1 MLTPQDIDSK
11 IFKRAMR
18 GYAVDEVETF
28 LQEVS
33 EDYARLYRENLAA
46 KERIEM
52 LSDAVRQYK
61 AMEETLQNAL
71 SVAKRSGD
79 DVKQNAYDRAEV
91 IVRDAQI
98 RAETMIENAN
108 GEVEKIRY
116 QYEQMKHSVEVFR
129 AKVVSLLHAQLDI
142 IKDYSQIEGNEE
154 ILKTA
159 KTVLEQ
165 GAKEEESKEDADT
178 MELPEIVR
186 DADGNYQPKAD
197 EKE

>member
-11 IFKRAMR
+11 IFKQTMR

-46 KERIEM
+46 KEWLEM

-98 RAETMIENAN
+98 RAEEMIENAN

-116 QYEQMKHSVEVFR
+116 QYEQMKRSVEVFR

-142 IKDYSQIEGNEE
+142 IKDYSQIEVNED

-165 GAKEEESKEDADT
+165 GVKEAEAKEDADT

-186 DADGNYQPKAD
+186 DADGNYQSAD
-197 EKE
+197 ERE

>member
-1 MLTPQDIDSK
+1 
-11 IFKRAMR
+11 
-18 GYAVDEVETF
+18 
-28 LQEVS
+28 
-33 EDYARLYRENLAA
+33 
-46 KERIEM
+46 M

-98 RAETMIENAN
+98 RAEEMIENAN

-116 QYEQMKHSVEVFR
+116 QYEQMKRSVEVFR

-142 IKDYSQIEGNEE
+142 IKDYSQIEVNED

-165 GAKEEESKEDADT
+165 GVKEAEAKEDADT

-186 DADGNYQPKAD
+186 DADGNYQSAD
-197 EKE
+197 ERE

>member
-11 IFKRAMR
+11 IFKQTMR

-98 RAETMIENAN
+98 RAEEMIENAN

-116 QYEQMKHSVEVFR
+116 QYEQMKRSVEVFR

-142 IKDYSQIEGNEE
+142 IKDYSQIEVNEE

-165 GAKEEESKEDADT
+165 GAKEAEAKEDADT

-186 DADGNYQPKAD
+186 DADGNYQPMAD
-197 EKE
+197 EEE

>member
-11 IFKRAMR
+11 IFKQAMR

-98 RAETMIENAN
+98 RAEEMIENAN

-116 QYEQMKHSVEVFR
+116 QYEQMKRSVEVFR

-142 IKDYSQIEGNEE
+142 IKDYSQIEVNEE

-165 GAKEEESKEDADT
+165 DAKEAEAKEDADT

-186 DADGNYQPKAD
+186 DADGNYQSKTD
-197 EKE
+197 EEE

>member
-186 DADGNYQPKAD
+186 DADGNYQPRAD

>member
-11 IFKRAMR
+11 IFKQTMR
-18 GYAVDEVETF
+18 GYAIDEVETF

-98 RAETMIENAN
+98 RAEEMIENAN

-116 QYEQMKHSVEVFR
+116 QYEQMKRSVEVFR

-142 IKDYSQIEGNEE
+142 IKGYSQIEVNED

-165 GAKEEESKEDADT
+165 GVKEAEAKEDADT

-186 DADGNYQPKAD
+186 DADGNYQSAD

>member
-98 RAETMIENAN
+98 RAEKMIENAN

-142 IKDYSQIEGNEE
+142 IKDYSQIEVNED

-165 GAKEEESKEDADT
+165 GVKEAEAKEDADT

-186 DADGNYQPKAD
+186 DADGNYQSAD
-197 EKE
+197 ERE

>member
-11 IFKRAMR
+11 IFKQTMR

-98 RAETMIENAN
+98 RAEEMIENAN

-116 QYEQMKHSVEVFR
+116 QYEQMKRSVEVFR

-142 IKDYSQIEGNEE
+142 IKDYSQIEVNEE

-165 GAKEEESKEDADT
+165 GAKEAEAKEDADT

-197 EKE
+197 EEE

>member
-18 GYAVDEVETF
+18 GYAIDEVETF

-98 RAETMIENAN
+98 RAEKMIENAN

>member
-98 RAETMIENAN
+98 RAEEMIENAN

-116 QYEQMKHSVEVFR
+116 QYEQMKRSVEVFR

-142 IKDYSQIEGNEE
+142 IKDYSQIEVNED

-165 GAKEEESKEDADT
+165 GVKEAEAKEDADT

-186 DADGNYQPKAD
+186 DADGNYQSAD
-197 EKE
+197 ERE

>member
-98 RAETMIENAN
+98 RAEKMIENAN

-165 GAKEEESKEDADT
+165 GTKEEESKEDADT

>member
-1 MLTPQDIDSK
+1 
-11 IFKRAMR
+11 
-18 GYAVDEVETF
+18 
-28 LQEVS
+28 
-33 EDYARLYRENLAA
+33 
-46 KERIEM
+46 
-52 LSDAVRQYK
+52 
-61 AMEETLQNAL
+61 MEETLQNAL

-98 RAETMIENAN
+98 RAEEMIENAN

-116 QYEQMKHSVEVFR
+116 QYEQMKRSVEVFR

-142 IKDYSQIEGNEE
+142 IKDYSQIEVNED

-165 GAKEEESKEDADT
+165 GVKEAEAKEDADT

-186 DADGNYQPKAD
+186 DADGNYQSAD
-197 EKE
+197 ERE

>member
-11 IFKRAMR
+11 IFKQTMR

-98 RAETMIENAN
+98 RAEEMIENAN

-142 IKDYSQIEGNEE
+142 IKDYSQIEVNED

-165 GAKEEESKEDADT
+165 GVKEAEAKEDADT

-186 DADGNYQPKAD
+186 DADGNYQSAD
-197 EKE
+197 ERE

>member
-98 RAETMIENAN
+98 RAEKMIENAN

>member
-11 IFKRAMR
+11 IFKQTMR

-98 RAETMIENAN
+98 RTEEMIENAN

-116 QYEQMKHSVEVFR
+116 QYEQMKRSVEVFR

-142 IKDYSQIEGNEE
+142 IKDYSQIEVNED

-165 GAKEEESKEDADT
+165 GVKEAEAKEDADT

-186 DADGNYQPKAD
+186 DADGNYQSAD
-197 EKE
+197 ERE

>member
-18 GYAVDEVETF
+18 GYAIDEVETF

-98 RAETMIENAN
+98 RAEKMIENAN

-142 IKDYSQIEGNEE
+142 IKDYSKIEGNEE

>member
-11 IFKRAMR
+11 IFKQTMR

-98 RAETMIENAN
+98 RAEKMIENAN

-116 QYEQMKHSVEVFR
+116 QYEQMKRSVEVFR

-142 IKDYSQIEGNEE
+142 IKDYSQIEVNED

-165 GAKEEESKEDADT
+165 GVKEAEAKEDADT

-186 DADGNYQPKAD
+186 DADGNYQSAD
-197 EKE
+197 ERE

>member
-98 RAETMIENAN
+98 RAEKMIENAN

-165 GAKEEESKEDADT
+165 GTKEEESKEDADT

-186 DADGNYQPKAD
+186 DADGNHQPKAD

>member
-11 IFKRAMR
+11 IFKQTMR

-98 RAETMIENAN
+98 RAEKMIENAN

>member
-11 IFKRAMR
+11 IFKQTMR

-98 RAETMIENAN
+98 RAEEMIENAN

-116 QYEQMKHSVEVFR
+116 QYEQMKRSVEVFR

-142 IKDYSQIEGNEE
+142 IKDYSQIEVNED

-165 GAKEEESKEDADT
+165 GVKEAEAKEDADT

-186 DADGNYQPKAD
+186 DADGNYQSAD
-197 EKE
+197 ERE

>member
-1 MLTPQDIDSK
+1 
-11 IFKRAMR
+11 
-18 GYAVDEVETF
+18 
-28 LQEVS
+28 
-33 EDYARLYRENLAA
+33 
-46 KERIEM
+46 M

-71 SVAKRSGD
+71 AVAKRSGD

-98 RAETMIENAN
+98 RAEEMIENAN

-116 QYEQMKHSVEVFR
+116 QYEQMKRSVEVFR

-142 IKDYSQIEGNEE
+142 IKDYSQIEVNED

-165 GAKEEESKEDADT
+165 GVKEAEAKEDADT

-186 DADGNYQPKAD
+186 DADGNYQSAD
-197 EKE
+197 ERE

>member
-11 IFKRAMR
+11 IFKQTMR

-98 RAETMIENAN
+98 RAEEMIENAN
-108 GEVEKIRY
+108 GEVEKICY
-116 QYEQMKHSVEVFR
+116 QYEQMKRSVEVFR

-142 IKDYSQIEGNEE
+142 IKDYSQIEVNED

-165 GAKEEESKEDADT
+165 GVKEAEAKEDADT

-186 DADGNYQPKAD
+186 DADGNYQSAD
-197 EKE
+197 ERE

>member
-11 IFKRAMR
+11 IFKQTMR

-98 RAETMIENAN
+98 RAEKMIENAN

-186 DADGNYQPKAD
+186 DVDGNYQPKAD

>member
-11 IFKRAMR
+11 IFKQTMR

-98 RAETMIENAN
+98 RAEEMIENAN

-116 QYEQMKHSVEVFR
+116 QYEQMKRSVEVFR

-142 IKDYSQIEGNEE
+142 IKDYSQNEVNE
-154 ILKTA
+154 DILKTA

-165 GAKEEESKEDADT
+165 GVKEAEAKEDADT

-186 DADGNYQPKAD
+186 DADGNYQSAD
-197 EKE
+197 ERE

>member
-11 IFKRAMR
+11 IFKQTMR

-98 RAETMIENAN
+98 RAEEMIENAN

-116 QYEQMKHSVEVFR
+116 QYEQMNRSVEVFR

-142 IKDYSQIEGNEE
+142 IKDYSQIEVNED

-165 GAKEEESKEDADT
+165 GVKEAEAKEDADT

-186 DADGNYQPKAD
+186 DADGNYQSAD
-197 EKE
+197 ERE

>member
-91 IVRDAQI
+91 IARDAQI
-98 RAETMIENAN
+98 RAEKMIENAN

-165 GAKEEESKEDADT
+165 GTKEEESKEDADT

>member
-98 RAETMIENAN
+98 RAEKMIENAN

-186 DADGNYQPKAD
+186 DVDGNYQPKAD